1 MQTTHEHITPQEIIS
16 IMIALIFV
24 SFFIGVL
31 FFLPALAEY
40 EQRTVLSWSE
50 QPLTNQN
57 LVIHSTF
64 HIDTVG
70 RRSYSWYEIDLKNAN
85 NQIILH
91 QKLDQTRSNIGRLTT
106 RKDYPIENV
115 SLFIAKDKN
124 GKIIEQKFNSA
135 VATMENGGKVKILS
149 GNMLPSHN
157 IVVKK
162 TRNIIY
168 INTIILS
175 IVNLY
180 LFFSI
185 IYLYKQSHKK
195 STALAVLLWIFFNFI
210 SLPIIFYAFYIL

>member
-1 MQTTHEHITPQEIIS
+1 MQTTQEHITPQEIIS
-16 IMIALIFV
+16 IMVALIFV

-57 LVIHSTF
+57 LVIYSTF

-70 RRSYSWYEIDLKNAN
+70 RRSYSWYEIDLKDAN

-91 QKLDQTRSNIGRLTT
+91 QKLDKTRSNIGRLTT

-135 VATMENGGKVKILS
+135 IATIESGGKVKILS
-149 GNMLPSHN
+149 GNMLPNHH
-157 IVVKK
+157 IIVKK
-162 TRNIIY
+162 TRNLIY
-168 INTIILS
+168 INIAILC

-180 LFFSI
+180 LFCSM
-185 IYLYKQSHKK
+185 IYLYKKSHKK
-195 STALAVLLWIFFNFI
+195 STALAVVLWIFFNLI
-210 SLPIIFYAFYIL
+210 SLPILFYAFRIL